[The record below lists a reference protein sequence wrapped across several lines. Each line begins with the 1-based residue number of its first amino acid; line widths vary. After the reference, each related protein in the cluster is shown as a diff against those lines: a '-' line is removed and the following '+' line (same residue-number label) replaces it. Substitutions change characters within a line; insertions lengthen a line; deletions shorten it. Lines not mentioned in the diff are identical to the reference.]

1 MDGYWRCWLI
11 SGLVS
16 FPDPLAFESE
26 AENLS
31 ISGPGPGLV
40 LVPSPGTVSWYSK
53 GAFPISHT
61 WYIHIALIQG
71 NGVGDVHVDYRVWED
86 EDGNEGLTAGQ
97 WYFPVVRNRKE
108 TEISLLGVDE
118 DGGKE
123 GMRGL
128 IMRLMKIGDDERHS
142 VGLPYW
148 PSWLLS
154 NSGVEHFCK
163 WRKFLVEEHYKVW
176 SKYKIALNFFPISM
190 HCTLSWLHTTQTSE
204 KCCTA
209 MCYCSHD
216 IMGKDDASTIT
227 LGSWHGRHCINGIAV
242 ICRSDKDVHHL

>member
-1 MDGYWRCWLI
+1 MKMVMRAWLLDSDIFLWYKIEKRLRSVYW
-11 SGLVS
+11 
-16 FPDPLAFESE
+16 
-26 AENLS
+26 
-31 ISGPGPGLV
+31 
-40 LVPSPGTVSWYSK
+40 
-53 GAFPISHT
+53 
-61 WYIHIALIQG
+61 
-71 NGVGDVHVDYRVWED
+71 VWMRM
-86 EDGNEGLTAGQ
+86 
-97 WYFPVVRNRKE
+97 VVRR
-108 TEISLLGVDE
+108 
-118 DGGKE
+118 

-154 NSGVEHFCK
+154 NSAVEHFCK
-163 WRKFLVEEHYKVW
+163 WRKFLWQEHYKVW
-176 SKYKIALNFFPISM
+176 SKYKIALNFFPTSM
-190 HCTLSWLHTTQTSE
+190 HCTHSLLHTTQRSE
-204 KCCTA
+204 KYCLA